1 MFKKNGFIASLISLL
16 CMSCSINNDDDIKL
30 IALGTLSETKETSTE
45 IMNAKTPIVS
55 GNTMLISPDGSAV
68 TFTCN
73 AEGVEDGTLSYQWY
87 TRGDETSTN
96 GSAIEGA
103 TSAVYT
109 TSELTKGIH
118 YYYCTVTNTI
128 TDNGDGGKKTAAGTL
143 GFTVAY
149 TGLPVLYL
157 DTEIETE
164 LITKESYTH
173 GIMKIISEE
182 YGDFEYTFSKEKEG
196 IKGRGNSSW
205 AFPKKGYN
213 IKFDKKQTLFN
224 LPKSKKWCIVA
235 NYRDKTL
242 IRNNLSSVLGT
253 KVFNSEW
260 NASFIYV
267 DLVMNGEY
275 MGNYIFCEKITLD
288 ENRVDIQDISDYGKS
303 KYSDINQDG
312 TVDLNDGGFILEV
325 DVRKDADFYFT
336 STQGVVFTL
345 KDPDEVSMEIQDHIQ
360 NIVQQTED
368 ILYGENFKDENL
380 GWKKYLDIDSFI
392 DWFLVNEF
400 SKYHDSSFQTSVY
413 LFYDPNDGK
422 IHMGPNWDFDLGF
435 GNSGDY
441 YTDYKYDGWLIKNAK
456 WISRLFED
464 ELFVQNVKQRWNEKK
479 FELFYYMN
487 TSVWNL
493 YNDIQI
499 SANYNFLRWNILG
512 TNIDNYS
519 PPGYENRTSYQSEV
533 DYLIDWCNKRYQWLD
548 TAINDL

>member
-1 MFKKNGFIASLISLL
+1 MKVKNLFFLILMLL
-16 CMSCSINNDDDIKL
+16 LFSCSINNDDDIKL

-73 AEGVEDGTLSYQWY
+73 AEVEEGTISYQWY
-87 TRGDETSTN
+87 TRVDETSTN

-303 KYSDINQDG
+303 KYSDINEDG
-312 TVDLNDGGFILEV
+312 FVDLNDGGFILEI
-325 DVRKDADFYFT
+325 DFRKDAEFYFT

-345 KDPDEVSMEIQDHIQ
+345 KDPDEVSMEISEHIQ

-380 GWKKYLDIDSFI
+380 GWQKYIDADSFI
-392 DWFLVNEF
+392 DWYLLNEF
-400 SKYHDSSFQTSVY
+400 SKNFDSIFRTSVY
-413 LFYDPNDGK
+413 LFYNPLDQK
-422 IHMGPNWDFDLGF
+422 LHMGPIWDFDVAF
-435 GNSGDY
+435 GNFLKSECFITQNFY
-441 YTDYKYDGWLIKNAK
+441 VKNSK

-464 ELFVQNVKQRWNEKK
+464 EAFIAKVQSRWNEKK
-479 FELFYYMN
+479 FELFYYMTTN
-487 TSVWNL
+487 INSLSNK
-493 YNDIQI
+493 IRI
-499 SANYNFLRWNILG
+499 SADYNFIRWKILG
-512 TNIDNYS
+512 KYIDCDA
-519 PPGYENRTSYQSEV
+519 PGYETRTSIQSEL
-533 DYLIDWCNKRYQWLD
+533 DYLKTWLYDRYLWMD
-548 TAINDL
+548 TTINSI

>member
-1 MFKKNGFIASLISLL
+1 MKVKNLIFLILMLL
-16 CMSCSINNDDDIKL
+16 LFSCSINNDDDIKL

-73 AEGVEDGTLSYQWY
+73 AEVEEGTISYQWY
-87 TRGDETSTN
+87 TRVDETSTN

-164 LITKESYTH
+164 LITKETYVLGT
-173 GIMKIISEE
+173 MKIISEE

-205 AFPKKGYN
+205 TFPKKGYN

-253 KVFNSEW
+253 QVFDKEW
-260 NASFIYV
+260 NASFINI

-275 MGNYIFCEKITLD
+275 MGNYIFCEKISLE
-288 ENRVDIQDISDYGKS
+288 ENRVNVQDISDYGKS
-303 KYSDINQDG
+303 KYSDINGDG
-312 TVDLNDGGFILEV
+312 IIDLNDGGFILEV
-325 DVRKDADFYFT
+325 DFRKDAEFYFT

-345 KDPDEVSMEIQDHIQ
+345 KDPDEVLTEIQEHIH
-360 NIVQQTED
+360 NIVQQTENT
-368 ILYGENFKDENL
+368 LYGENFKDENE
-380 GWKKYLDIDSFI
+380 GWQKYIDADSFI
-392 DWFLVNEF
+392 DWYLVNEF
-400 SKYHDSSFQTSVY
+400 SKNFDSIFRTSVY
-413 LFYDPNDGK
+413 LFFNPLDQK
-422 IHMGPNWDFDLGF
+422 LHMGPNWDFDVAF
-435 GNSGDY
+435 GNFLKTECFNTQDFY
-441 YTDYKYDGWLIKNAK
+441 VKNSK

-464 ELFVQNVKQRWNEKK
+464 EAFIAKVQSRWNEKK
-479 FELFYYMN
+479 FELFYYMTTN
-487 TSVWNL
+487 INSLSNK
-493 YNDIQI
+493 IRI
-499 SANYNFLRWNILG
+499 SADYNFIRWKILG
-512 TNIDNYS
+512 KYIDCDA
-519 PPGYENRTSYQSEV
+519 PGYETRTSIQSEL
-533 DYLIDWCNKRYQWLD
+533 DYLKTWLYDRYLWMD
-548 TAINDL
+548 TTINSI